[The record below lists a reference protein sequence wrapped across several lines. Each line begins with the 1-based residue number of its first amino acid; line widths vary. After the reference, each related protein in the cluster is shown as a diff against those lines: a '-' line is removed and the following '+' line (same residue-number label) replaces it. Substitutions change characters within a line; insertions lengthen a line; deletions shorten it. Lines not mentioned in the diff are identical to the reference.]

1 METAKEKKSI
11 RTKRII
17 LRIGLIIHIILL
29 LLLRFFERF
38 ILEKTTIFIY
48 PFVLVGLYLYLTL
61 VFIFIFICL
70 IRYRKQYEKKLISEI
85 LILVIGLVL
94 RLMLNDAF
102 LYYIDCKVNDKARE
116 QIVKNIEQGNYDEN
130 ETITFYNKLFHTHEE
145 VYCVH
150 YTNQGDKYGVFFSTF
165 GFVDE
170 STGFLYE
177 LEETPPKKYKIY
189 NYTVKTK
196 YNYGDK
202 WLFVLLQ

>member
-1 METAKEKKSI
+1 M
-11 RTKRII
+11 
-17 LRIGLIIHIILL
+17 
-29 LLLRFFERF
+29 
-38 ILEKTTIFIY
+38 
-48 PFVLVGLYLYLTL
+48 
-61 VFIFIFICL
+61 
-70 IRYRKQYEKKLISEI
+70 
-85 LILVIGLVL
+85 VIGLVL